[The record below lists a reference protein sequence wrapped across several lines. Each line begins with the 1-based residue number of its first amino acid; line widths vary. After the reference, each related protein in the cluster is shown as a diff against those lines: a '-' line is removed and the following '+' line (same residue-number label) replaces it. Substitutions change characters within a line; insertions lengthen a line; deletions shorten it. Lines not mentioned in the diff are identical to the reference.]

1 MNQILKLREERANT
15 WEMAKAFLE
24 SHRDKDGMVSAE
36 DSAVYD
42 RMEEKVVAL
51 GKEIERLER
60 QRNIDDDLNKT
71 IDTALKGNPGAGLMK
86 PDEKKGRASDAYT
99 KAFWQAFR
107 GKGNIQEV
115 KDTLTIGSD
124 PEGGY
129 LVPDEYEHTLVEAL
143 LEENF
148 FRGLAHTIRT
158 SSGDHTIPVVAS
170 HGEAAWMEEGSAYP
184 ESDDTFSQVNL
195 GAHKLGTAIRVS
207 EELMNDSVFDLES
220 YITQE
225 FARRIGT
232 KEEEAFLVGDGN
244 HKPLGVFQGAEVGVT
259 AAKTAITFDDMMDLY
274 HSLRTPYRRNASW
287 ILNDSTVKAIRKLK
301 DNNGNY
307 IWQPS
312 VQMGQPDRILSLPYR
327 TSSFVP
333 ELAAGNKVIALGDY
347 SYYWI
352 ADRQG
357 RKFKRLSE
365 LYAANGQIGFL
376 ASERVDGRLILPETV
391 KVLEIQAGR
400 GGDGIGD
407 SGRSKSLSAD

>member
-312 VQMGQPDRILSLPYR
+312 VQVGQPDRILSLPYR

-391 KVLEIQAGR
+391 KVLQVQAG
-400 GGDGIGD
+400 
-407 SGRSKSLSAD
+407 

>member
-60 QRNIDDDLNKT
+60 QRNIDDEMNKT
-71 IDTALKGNPGAGLMK
+71 IDTALKGNPGAGLIK

-129 LVPDEYEHTLVEAL
+129 LVPDEYEHTLVAAL
-143 LEENF
+143 QEENF

-312 VQMGQPDRILSLPYR
+312 VQVGQPDRILSLPYR

-391 KVLEIQAGR
+391 KVLAIQAG
-400 GGDGIGD
+400 
-407 SGRSKSLSAD
+407 

>member
-60 QRNIDDDLNKT
+60 QRNIDDEMNQT

-86 PDEKKGRASDAYT
+86 PDEKKGRASDA

-129 LVPDEYEHTLVEAL
+129 LVPDEYERTLVAAL
-143 LEENF
+143 QEENF
-148 FRGLAHTIRT
+148 FRSLAHTIRT

-232 KEEEAFLVGDGN
+232 KEEEAFLVGDGK

-312 VQMGQPDRILSLPYR
+312 VQVGQPDRILSLPYR

-391 KVLEIQAGR
+391 KVLEIQAG
-400 GGDGIGD
+400 
-407 SGRSKSLSAD
+407 

>member
-86 PDEKKGRASDAYT
+86 PGEKKGRASDAYT

-312 VQMGQPDRILSLPYR
+312 VQVGQPDRILSLPYR

-391 KVLEIQAGR
+391 KVLEIQAG
-400 GGDGIGD
+400 
-407 SGRSKSLSAD
+407 

>member
-42 RMEEKVVAL
+42 RIEEKVVAL

-60 QRNIDDDLNKT
+60 QRNIDDEMNQT

-86 PDEKKGRASDAYT
+86 PDEKKGRASDAYG

-129 LVPDEYEHTLVEAL
+129 LVPDEYEHTLVAAL
-143 LEENF
+143 QEENF

-259 AAKTAITFDDMMDLY
+259 EAKTAITFDDMMDLY

-312 VQMGQPDRILSLPYR
+312 VQVGQPDRILSLPYR

-391 KVLEIQAGR
+391 KVLAIQAG
-400 GGDGIGD
+400 
-407 SGRSKSLSAD
+407 

>member
-60 QRNIDDDLNKT
+60 QRNIDDEMNQT

-86 PDEKKGRASDAYT
+86 PDTKVGRASDAYT

-129 LVPDEYEHTLVEAL
+129 LVPDEYEHTLVAAL
-143 LEENF
+143 QEESF

-287 ILNDSTVKAIRKLK
+287 IPNDSTVKAIRKLK

-312 VQMGQPDRILSLPYR
+312 VQVGQPDRILSLPYR

-333 ELAAGNKVIALGDY
+333 ELAAGNKAIALGDY

-391 KVLEIQAGR
+391 KVLQVQAG
-400 GGDGIGD
+400 
-407 SGRSKSLSAD
+407 

>member
-60 QRNIDDDLNKT
+60 QRNIDDEMNKT
-71 IDTALKGNPGAGLMK
+71 IDTALKGNPGAGLIK

-129 LVPDEYEHTLVEAL
+129 LVPDEYEHTLVVAL
-143 LEENF
+143 QEENF

-312 VQMGQPDRILSLPYR
+312 VQVGQPDRILSLPYR

-391 KVLEIQAGR
+391 KVLAIQAG
-400 GGDGIGD
+400 
-407 SGRSKSLSAD
+407 

>member
-1 MNQILKLREERANT
+1 MT
-15 WEMAKAFLE
+15 
-24 SHRDKDGMVSAE
+24 
-36 DSAVYD
+36 
-42 RMEEKVVAL
+42 
-51 GKEIERLER
+51 
-60 QRNIDDDLNKT
+60 
-71 IDTALKGNPGAGLMK
+71 P
-86 PDEKKGRASDAYT
+86 
-99 KAFWQAFR
+99 
-107 GKGNIQEV
+107 
-115 KDTLTIGSD
+115 
-124 PEGGY
+124 
-129 LVPDEYEHTLVEAL
+129 
-143 LEENF
+143 
-148 FRGLAHTIRT
+148 
-158 SSGDHTIPVVAS
+158 
-170 HGEAAWMEEGSAYP
+170 
-184 ESDDTFSQVNL
+184 L

-232 KEEEAFLVGDGN
+232 KEEEAFLVGDGK

-259 AAKTAITFDDMMDLY
+259 AGKTAITFDDMMDLY

-287 ILNDSTVKAIRKLK
+287 ILNDSTV
-301 DNNGNY
+301 
-307 IWQPS
+307 
-312 VQMGQPDRILSLPYR
+312 VQVGQPDRILSLPYR

-391 KVLEIQAGR
+391 KVLEIQAG
-400 GGDGIGD
+400 
-407 SGRSKSLSAD
+407 

>member
-274 HSLRTPYRRNASW
+274 HSLRTPYRRNAFW

-391 KVLEIQAGR
+391 KVLEIQAG
-400 GGDGIGD
+400 
-407 SGRSKSLSAD
+407 

>member
-42 RMEEKVVAL
+42 RIEEKVVAL

-129 LVPDEYEHTLVEAL
+129 LVPDEYEHTLVAAL
-143 LEENF
+143 QEENF

-207 EELMNDSVFDLES
+207 EDLMNDSVFDLES

-259 AAKTAITFDDMMDLY
+259 EAKTAITFDDMMDLY

-312 VQMGQPDRILSLPYR
+312 VQVGQPDRILSLPYR

-391 KVLEIQAGR
+391 KVLAIQAG
-400 GGDGIGD
+400 
-407 SGRSKSLSAD
+407 

>member
-129 LVPDEYEHTLVEAL
+129 LVPDEYEHTLVAAL
-143 LEENF
+143 QEENF

-301 DNNGNY
+301 DNNGTY

-312 VQMGQPDRILSLPYR
+312 VQVGQPDRILSLPYR

-391 KVLEIQAGR
+391 KVLAIQAG
-400 GGDGIGD
+400 
-407 SGRSKSLSAD
+407 

>member
-60 QRNIDDDLNKT
+60 QRNIDDELNKT
-71 IDTALKGNPGAGLMK
+71 IDTALKGNPGAGNRKMDTK
-86 PDEKKGRASDAYT
+86 VGRASDAYT

-107 GKGNIQEV
+107 GKGNIQEI

-129 LVPDEYEHTLVEAL
+129 LVPDEYEHTLVAAL
-143 LEENF
+143 QEENF
-148 FRGLAHTIRT
+148 FRSLAHTIRT

-195 GAHKLGTAIRVS
+195 GTHKLGTAIRVS

-232 KEEEAFLVGDGN
+232 KEEEAFLVGDGQ
-244 HKPLGVFQGAEVGVT
+244 HKPMGVFQGAEVGVT
-259 AAKTAITFDDMMDLY
+259 AGKTAITFDDMMDLY
-274 HSLRTPYRRNASW
+274 HSLRNPYRRNASW

-312 VQMGQPDRILSLPYR
+312 VQVGQPDRILSLPYR

-391 KVLEIQAGR
+391 KVLQVQAG
-400 GGDGIGD
+400 
-407 SGRSKSLSAD
+407 

>member
-60 QRNIDDDLNKT
+60 QQNIDDELNKT
-71 IDTALKGNPGAGLMK
+71 IDTALKGNPGAGSPK
-86 PDEKKGRASDAYT
+86 PDTKTGRASDAYT

-107 GKGNIQEV
+107 GKGNMQEI

-129 LVPDEYEHTLVEAL
+129 LVPDEYERTLVAAL
-143 LEENF
+143 QEENF
-148 FRGLAHTIRT
+148 FRSLAHTIRT

-232 KEEEAFLVGDGN
+232 KEEEAFLVGDGK

-312 VQMGQPDRILSLPYR
+312 VQLGQPDRILSLPYR

-333 ELAAGNKVIALGDY
+333 ELAAGNKAIALGDY

-391 KVLEIQAGR
+391 KVLQVQAG
-400 GGDGIGD
+400 
-407 SGRSKSLSAD
+407 

>member
-71 IDTALKGNPGAGLMK
+71 IDTAMKGNPGAGLMK

-391 KVLEIQAGR
+391 KVLEIQAG
-400 GGDGIGD
+400 
-407 SGRSKSLSAD
+407 

>member
-129 LVPDEYEHTLVEAL
+129 LVPDEYEHTLVAAL
-143 LEENF
+143 QEENF

-259 AAKTAITFDDMMDLY
+259 EAKTAITFDDMMDLY

-312 VQMGQPDRILSLPYR
+312 VQVGQPDRILSLPYR

-391 KVLEIQAGR
+391 KVLAIQAG
-400 GGDGIGD
+400 
-407 SGRSKSLSAD
+407 

>member
-60 QRNIDDDLNKT
+60 QRNIDDEMNQT

-86 PDEKKGRASDAYT
+86 PDEKKGRASDAYG

-129 LVPDEYEHTLVEAL
+129 LVPDEYERTLVAAL
-143 LEENF
+143 QEENF
-148 FRGLAHTIRT
+148 FRSLAHTIRT

-232 KEEEAFLVGDGN
+232 KEEEAFLVGDGK
-244 HKPLGVFQGAEVGVT
+244 HKPLGVFQGA
-259 AAKTAITFDDMMDLY
+259 
-274 HSLRTPYRRNASW
+274 
-287 ILNDSTVKAIRKLK
+287 
-301 DNNGNY
+301 
-307 IWQPS
+307 
-312 VQMGQPDRILSLPYR
+312 
-327 TSSFVP
+327 
-333 ELAAGNKVIALGDY
+333 
-347 SYYWI
+347 
-352 ADRQG
+352 
-357 RKFKRLSE
+357 
-365 LYAANGQIGFL
+365 
-376 ASERVDGRLILPETV
+376 
-391 KVLEIQAGR
+391 
-400 GGDGIGD
+400 
-407 SGRSKSLSAD
+407 